1 MGQLEGKIPGLSQ
14 GVRALS
20 QGSSQLAAGVK
31 TAGEGSKSLKAGAE
45 QTDRGLA
52 SLQEGLDQLNM
63 QHPSFPGRHRNFR
76 KVQMRF
82 MKGQLSFPRE

>member
-31 TAGEGSKSLKAGAE
+31 TSGRGKQKSEGRS
-45 QTDRGLA
+45 
-52 SLQEGLDQLNM
+52 
-63 QHPSFPGRHRNFR
+63 
-76 KVQMRF
+76 
-82 MKGQLSFPRE
+82 